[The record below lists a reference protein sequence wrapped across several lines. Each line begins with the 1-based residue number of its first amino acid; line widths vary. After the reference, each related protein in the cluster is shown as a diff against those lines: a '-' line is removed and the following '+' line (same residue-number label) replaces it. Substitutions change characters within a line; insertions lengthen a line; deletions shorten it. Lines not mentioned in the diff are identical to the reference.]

1 MTKLVQIGLDF
12 FKFCLNFFFSNFR
25 RGIPMLVIY
34 QLVVM
39 KPIFSVISV
48 VRNVVIKSIIET
60 TYSIISIS
68 KMICQ
73 IRNLKI
79 RKILNNLAIFPI
91 VKTIVYAVLIAEK
104 FAKTKV
110 ISKTINSITNSW
122 KMLKELIVKNAIRS
136 VRL

>member
-12 FKFCLNFFFSNFR
+12 FKFCLNFFFCNFR

-68 KMICQ
+68 KKIYQ

-79 RKILNNLAIFPI
+79 KKILNNLAIFPI

>member
-1 MTKLVQIGLDF
+1 
-12 FKFCLNFFFSNFR
+12 
-25 RGIPMLVIY
+25 MLVIY

-39 KPIFSVISV
+39 KPIFSVIFV
-48 VRNVVIKSIIET
+48 VKNVVIKSIIET

-68 KMICQ
+68 KKICQ

-110 ISKTINSITNSW
+110 ISKTINSITNS
-122 KMLKELIVKNAIRS
+122 
-136 VRL
+136 